1 MVLSAYTLSLAS
13 CAPVRIQ
20 AWTTV
25 LLLKPERIA
34 CRRLRDRR
42 RLGLSVGR
50 TFSAADYTRG
60 HKRREE
66 ARRLAPYRS
75 SCEDRNARAA
85 RSGEGRDRFFPD
97 HAVEPRGRL
106 AELERN

>member
-34 CRRLRDRR
+34 CRWLRDRR

-60 HKRREE
+60 HKRRED
-66 ARRLAPYRS
+66 APKGFL
-75 SCEDRNARAA
+75 
-85 RSGEGRDRFFPD
+85 GERGDSLLPH
-97 HAVEPRGRL
+97 HAVEARGRL
-106 AELERN
+106 AELQRDLANGPV